1 MKFGKCP
8 YMHKCDKESN
18 KIIRKENSNV
28 DKKQLFGN
36 LSRNIFSDYTI
47 IEKKQEN
54 LYCVEHL
61 NLTSYVKLFHIQR
74 YEIFAHKYNSYIN
87 INIKINI
94 SINIWY

>member
-1 MKFGKCP
+1 MKFGKCS

-18 KIIRKENSNV
+18 KIIRKENSNI

-36 LSRNIFSDYTI
+36 LPRNIFCDYAI

-54 LYCVEHL
+54 LDCVEHL

-74 YEIFAHKYNSYIN
+74 YETFAHKYTTHILA
-87 INIKINI
+87 
-94 SINIWY
+94 SILK